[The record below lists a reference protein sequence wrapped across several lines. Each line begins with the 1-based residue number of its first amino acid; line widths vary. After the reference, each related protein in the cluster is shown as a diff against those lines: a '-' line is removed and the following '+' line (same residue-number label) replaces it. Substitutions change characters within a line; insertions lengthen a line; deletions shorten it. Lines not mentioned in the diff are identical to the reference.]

1 MTPLTQMMKMASLVI
16 RLHFRVPSY
25 GADPVSIPDVLAQ
38 NALFHKK
45 PP

>member
-1 MTPLTQMMKMASLVI
+1 MIPLTQMMKISLVI
-16 RLHFRVPSY
+16 RLHFCVPSY